1 MNMTLT
7 ATAPTATNA
16 DWMPSMPRW
25 LAVALGGLAVAAV
38 AGAIAFTWGHLATL
52 ALLLRENVFGAIGLR
67 LGSGGFWV
75 RLLLAGLPSA
85 MIVHHALYLYY
96 LRAREF
102 PEQAQVPTTNGAVAS
117 ASLRHLYFGMRAI
130 ALRYALPACT
140 AFVLF
145 FVASSVLLFPQAYG
159 RGVEVGPEWLMLR
172 RPAALGL
179 AGAYAYIVL
188 LLAQRTFRRDITA
201 GIAMWAAVMPVLGPV
216 VGGVFAF
223 VPLEGAAAGDSMEK
237 IANLVYFAA
246 GMAPRQFLLIAQSVA
261 RRFLRQKPLVNEERW
276 VPLNMIRG
284 IDPDIEE
291 RLHEEGISDASGLA
305 YSNPFRLIRTTSF
318 DRRQIVDWIDE
329 ALLMRTF
336 PSGWKALEA
345 QGITGARRLVAIRH
359 HGTVLATIAAKAEID
374 PQVLEHIAEAFASDQ
389 QVIELEQLYRR
400 VSGSDPA
407 AAQETPVD
415 AGWFDFAF
423 REGLIDAE
431 RAAALQEMSRWEG
444 VREVSFDG
452 SSGRLALA
460 AGTRPAAVRKQLAQ
474 LLGGIHNVYYA
485 A

>member
-1 MNMTLT
+1 MIMTLT
-7 ATAPTATNA
+7 AAPTAPSV
-16 DWMPSMPRW
+16 DWIPRVPRW
-25 LAVALGGLAVAAV
+25 LALILGVLAVVAV
-38 AGAIAFTWGHLATL
+38 GGAVVFTWGNLAAL
-52 ALLLRENVFGAIGLR
+52 AMILRENVFYAIGRQLD
-67 LGSGGFWV
+67 SGEFWV

-85 MIVHHALYLYY
+85 MIVHHALYLYF

-102 PEQAQVPTTNGAVAS
+102 PELAQVSTTSGAVPS
-117 ASLRHLYFGMRAI
+117 PSLRYLYFGARSI
-130 ALRYALPACT
+130 ALRYALPASA

-145 FVASSVLLFPQAYG
+145 FVASSVLLWPRNYVNEVQ
-159 RGVEVGPEWLMLR
+159 VGPEWLMLR

-179 AGAYAYIVL
+179 AGAYAYVVL
-188 LLAQRTFRRDITA
+188 LLAQRTFQRDITA
-201 GIAMWAAVMPVLGPV
+201 GIAMWAAVMPVLGPA
-216 VGGVFAF
+216 VGAVFAF
-223 VPLEGAAAGDSMEK
+223 VPIESAPVGDSMEK
-237 IANLVYFAA
+237 IADLVYFAA

-261 RRFLRQKPLVNEERW
+261 RRFLQQKPLVNGERW

-291 RLHEEGISDASGLA
+291 RLHEEGVSDASGLA
-305 YSNPFRLIRTTSF
+305 YANPFRLIRTTSF

-345 QGITGARRLVAIRH
+345 QGITGARRLVAIRN
-359 HGTVLATIAAKAEID
+359 HGSVLATIAAKAEID

-389 QVIELEQLYRR
+389 QVMELEQLYRR
-400 VSGSDPA
+400 VSGCDPA
-407 AAQETPVD
+407 AQAPQAD

-423 REGLIDAE
+423 REDLADTE
-431 RAAALQEMSRWEG
+431 RTGALHEMSRWQG

-452 SSGRLALA
+452 ESGRLALA